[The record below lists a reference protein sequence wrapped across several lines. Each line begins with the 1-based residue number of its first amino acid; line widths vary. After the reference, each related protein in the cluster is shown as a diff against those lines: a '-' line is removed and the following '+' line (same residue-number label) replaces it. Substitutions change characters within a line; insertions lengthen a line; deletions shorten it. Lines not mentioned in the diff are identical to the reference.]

1 VLEVTDVRVDGIAE
15 PGVEF
20 VDGDDAP
27 EAAAEVEAAEVE
39 AVEAASPHTSQ

>member
-1 VLEVTDVRVDGIAE
+1 VTNVRVDGIAE

-27 EAAAEVEAAEVE
+27 EAAAAEVE